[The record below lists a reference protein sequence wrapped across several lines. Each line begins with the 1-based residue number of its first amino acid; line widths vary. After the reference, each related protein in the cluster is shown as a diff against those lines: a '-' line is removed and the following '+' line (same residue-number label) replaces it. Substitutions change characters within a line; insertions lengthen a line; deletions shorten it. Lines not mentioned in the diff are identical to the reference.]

1 MWCLCGPGRCFKVCK
16 LSKPAVGQRC
26 AASSLWRSSGFP
38 SGVSR
43 LFNQCHERVL
53 CFCSLPPKSWSHP
66 VTIEQMPQCQK
77 RRGATQAWDEVR
89 GSRLA
94 LLHHTNPRSN
104 YIYAEVTH
112 KTPSFIQTVY
122 LYFMQKQKLSNFL
135 SADRGGWPFNQIICN
150 NSKSFFAIFCGF
162 WPRKEK
168 EDCCICSETG
178 KVFSIE
184 EKKREEE
191 KLDQPTISNTTAP
204 RKPSN
209 SKNHYPTTPPPKKE
223 KSLRHIKEKHLSLQG
238 PSSHVTLNR
247 FMLTKCQISPE
258 ELLQN

>member
-16 LSKPAVGQRC
+16 LSKPAGCQRC
-26 AASSLWRSSGFP
+26 AASSLWRSGGFP

-43 LFNQCHERVL
+43 LFNQHHERVL

-66 VTIEQMPQCQK
+66 VTIEQTPQCRK
-77 RRGATQAWDEVR
+77 RRGATQARDEVR

-104 YIYAEVTH
+104 YIYAEVIH

-122 LYFMQKQKLSNFL
+122 SYFMQRQKLNNFL
-135 SADRGGWPFNQIICN
+135 SADRGADPSIKLIAITPSHFLTNLWILDHEGGGGLLHLLWNREGVLHRKKKKGRGKTGSTHDFKH
-150 NSKSFFAIFCGF
+150 NS
-162 WPRKEK
+162 PKEAK
-168 EDCCICSETG
+168 HL
-178 KVFSIE
+178 K
-184 EKKREEE
+184 
-191 KLDQPTISNTTAP
+191 A
-204 RKPSN
+204 
-209 SKNHYPTTPPPKKE
+209 PPPKPPPQKKE
-223 KSLRHIKEKHLSLQG
+223 KSSRHIKEKHLSLQG

-258 ELLQN
+258 EPLQN